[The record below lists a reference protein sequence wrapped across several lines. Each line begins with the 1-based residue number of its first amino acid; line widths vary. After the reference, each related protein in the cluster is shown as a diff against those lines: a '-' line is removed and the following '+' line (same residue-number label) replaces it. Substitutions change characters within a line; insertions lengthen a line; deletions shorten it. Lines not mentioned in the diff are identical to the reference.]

1 MIKALVI
8 APYEGLIEIMR
19 EIAEEVT
26 DFELHTEMGNL
37 YEGVEIAQKSK
48 TDGYD
53 MIISRGGT
61 ASLVQEVV
69 SIPVIDIQ
77 VSGYDILRL
86 LTLVK
91 GFSGKAAI
99 VGFPNISQGAAT
111 ICNLL
116 DLDINTM
123 TIQKDIEVENRLKSL
138 KDDGYEVV
146 IGDVVTVEAAKQ
158 LGMNGVLIT
167 SGKEAVME
175 SLDEARRVY
184 QLFSKLHEE
193 ILVYQSIIDSEER
206 LIGVINRD
214 GKVICANQQ
223 FHSEFSNEMIES
235 IPELKEIIQ
244 STYKRKT
251 NQTKMLT
258 LHNQLWNI
266 STSYNEN
273 HLILFFETAFPNHTN
288 VQEEDGGQYAVEVQ
302 THVPHVLMTGKSKQ
316 IQEVMK
322 QVEKYSRMDEPLW
335 IIGETGNG
343 KDTVAQ
349 SIYLKSK
356 KNNEPFITIH
366 CDLLKEGQLKELLQE
381 NFFRGHANGIVYL
394 KRIDRL
400 DTYSQKELYHYFHT
414 NKGKLPRLIVSSN
427 DEFAIDERDA
437 TIDHELFTLLGRLII
452 YIPPLR
458 ERVQDIENLIP
469 VFISEFHSKYSKQIV
484 GVRQEA
490 MQELIEYDWPRNVD
504 QLKQVIEQLVL
515 HSNSYY
521 LEKEEVSS
529 VIALLKQ
536 RQEDEYSEHNQIEL
550 SGTLK
555 DIEKRVITQVLE
567 EEDMNQSKAAKRLG
581 INRST
586 LWRKLKS

>member
-19 EIAEEVT
+19 EISEEVD
-26 DFELHTEMGNL
+26 DFELHTELGNL
-37 YEGVEIAQKSK
+37 YEGVEVARRSE
-48 TDGYD
+48 TNGFDL
-53 MIISRGGT
+53 IISRGGT
-61 ASLVQEVV
+61 ASLVKEVV

-116 DLDINTM
+116 DLDINTI
-123 TIQKDIEVENRLKSL
+123 TIMKDVEVEGRLKGL
-138 KDDGYEVV
+138 RAEGYEVV
-146 IGDVVTVEAAKQ
+146 IGDVFTVEAAKQ

-175 SLDEARRVY
+175 SLEEARRVY

-193 ILVYQSIIDSEER
+193 VSVYQSIIDADER
-206 LIGVINRD
+206 MIGVMNME
-214 GKVICANQQ
+214 GKVMCANQH
-223 FHSEFSNEMIES
+223 FNAEFSNAMIES
-235 IPELKEIIQ
+235 LPEMKEIIQ
-244 STYKRKT
+244 SVYKTR
-251 NQTKMLT
+251 TKQKNMLT
-258 LHNQLWNI
+258 LHNQLWNV
-266 STSYNEN
+266 SASLNEQYV
-273 HLILFFETAFPNHTN
+273 ILYFEKAFPNQT
-288 VQEEDGGQYAVEVQ
+288 QRQSEEGKQYAVEVQ
-302 THVPHVLMTGKSKQ
+302 TTVPHVLMTGKSKQ

-322 QVEKYSRMDEPLW
+322 QVDQYSQMDEPLW

-343 KDTVAQ
+343 KDAVAQ

-356 KNNEPFITIH
+356 RNNEPFITIH
-366 CDLLKEGQLKELLQE
+366 CELLKEGQLTELLNE
-381 NFFRGHANGIVYL
+381 DFFRYHTNGIVYL
-394 KRIDRL
+394 KRMDRL
-400 DTYSQKELYHYFHT
+400 DTYSQKELYQYINT
-414 NKGKLPRLIVSSN
+414 STGKMPRWIVSSK
-427 DEFAIDERDA
+427 DEIAIHERDA
-437 TIDHELFTLLGRLII
+437 TIDHDLFTLLGRLII

-458 ERVQDIENLIP
+458 ERVQDIEDLIP

-484 GVRQEA
+484 GIRQEA
-490 MQELIEYDWPRNVD
+490 MKELIDYEWPRNVD

-515 HSNSYY
+515 HSHSYY

-529 VIALLKQ
+529 FMTLLKQ
-536 RQEDEYSEHNQIEL
+536 RMEVNDVASNQIEV

-555 DIEKRVITQVLE
+555 EIEKQVITKVLE
-567 EEDMNQSKAAKRLG
+567 EEEMNQSKAAKRLG

>member
-37 YEGVEIAQKSK
+37 YEGVEIAQRSK
-48 TDGYD
+48 ADGYD

-123 TIQKDIEVENRLKSL
+123 TIQKDVEVEDRLKSL
-138 KDDGYEVV
+138 KNDGYEVV

-193 ILVYQSIIDSEER
+193 ILVYQSIIDAEER
-206 LIGVINRD
+206 LIGVVSDD
-214 GKVICANQQ
+214 GKVICANKQ
-223 FHSEFSNEMIES
+223 FHAAFAHEMIENS
-235 IPELKEIIQ
+235 PELKEIMEA
-244 STYKRKT
+244 TFKT
-251 NQTKMLT
+251 KTTQTKMLT
-258 LHNQLWNI
+258 LHNQLWNV
-266 STSYNEN
+266 SSQFNEE
-273 HLILFFETAFPNHTN
+273 HLILFLEKAFPNQTT
-288 VQEEDGGQYAVEVQ
+288 VQKEDGERYAVEVQ
-302 THVPHVLMTGKSKQ
+302 TTIPHVLMTGKSKPM
-316 IQEVMK
+316 QEVLK
-322 QVEKYSRMDEPLW
+322 QVEKYSRMTEPLW

-366 CDLLKEGQLKELLQE
+366 CELMKEGQLKELLQE
-381 NFFRGHANGIVYL
+381 NFFKDHANGIVYL

-400 DTYSQKELYHYFHT
+400 DAYSQKELYHYFHA
-414 NKGKLPRLIVSSN
+414 NKGKLPRLIVSSA
-427 DEFAIDERDA
+427 DEFTIDERHA

-452 YIPPLR
+452 YLPPLR
-458 ERVQDIENLIP
+458 ERVEDIENLIP

-484 GVRQEA
+484 GVRPEA
-490 MQELIEYDWPRNVD
+490 MQELVEYDWPRNVD

-521 LEKEEVSS
+521 LEQEEVSS
-529 VIALLKQ
+529 VISLLKQ
-536 RQEDEYSEHNQIEL
+536 RQEEEESERNQMEI

-567 EEDMNQSKAAKRLG
+567 EEEMNQSKAAKRLG

-586 LWRKLKS
+586 LWRKLKL

>member
-19 EIAEEVT
+19 EIDVDVD
-26 DFELHTEMGNL
+26 DFEIHTELGNL
-37 YEGVEIAQKSK
+37 YEGVEVAKQYEKR
-48 TDGYD
+48 GFD

-99 VGFPNISQGAAT
+99 VGFPNISQGAST

-116 DLDINTM
+116 DLDINTL
-123 TIQKDIEVENRLKSL
+123 TIEKDHEVEDRLKSL
-138 KDDGYEVV
+138 KEEGYEVV

-175 SLDEARRVY
+175 ALDEARRVFG
-184 QLFSKLHEE
+184 LFSRLYKEVSL
-193 ILVYQSIIDSEER
+193 YQSIIDSDER
-206 LIGVINRD
+206 LIGVMD
-214 GKVICANQQ
+214 KEGKLICSNHC
-223 FHSEFSNEMIES
+223 FKKEFSQEKVENSSDITD
-235 IPELKEIIQ
+235 IVK
-244 STYKRKT
+244 KT
-251 NQTKMLT
+251 TSEVEQNKIVTLNNQIWHL
-258 LHNQLWNI
+258 
-266 STSYNEN
+266 STSYSDERV
-273 HLILFFETAFPNHTN
+273 ILYVEKAFPNQTDE
-288 VQEEDGGQYAVEVQ
+288 VTDERKQYAIEVV
-302 THVPHVLMTGKSKQ
+302 TAVPHLLLTGKSNQ
-316 IQEVMK
+316 MQDVIK

-335 IIGETGNG
+335 VIGETGNG
-343 KDTVAQ
+343 KDSVAQ

-356 KNNEPFITIH
+356 RNNEPFITVN
-366 CDLLKEGQLKELLQE
+366 CELLKEGQLIELIDDH
-381 NFFRGHANGIVYL
+381 FFTNHAEGIVYL

-400 DTYSQKELYHYFHT
+400 DLQSQKELYHYLRT
-414 NKGKLPRLIVSSN
+414 ETGKMPRFVVSSK
-427 DEFAIDERDA
+427 EELRIDEHDA
-437 TIDHELFTLLGRLII
+437 TIDHDLFTVLARLII

-469 VFISEFHSKYSKQIV
+469 VFISEFHSKYGKQIV
-484 GVRQEA
+484 GVRPDA
-490 MQELIEYDWPRNVD
+490 MNELKEYDWPRNVD

-521 LEKEEVSS
+521 IEKEAVQTLIE
-529 VIALLKQ
+529 LLKQ
-536 RQEDEYSEHNQIEL
+536 RPRVDEGASSSIEING
-550 SGTLK
+550 SLK
-555 DIEKRVITQVLE
+555 DIEKKIIQKVLE
-567 EEDMNQSKAAKRLG
+567 EEDMNQSRAAKRLG

-586 LWRKLKS
+586 LWRKLK

>member
-19 EIAEEVT
+19 ETAEEVT
-26 DFELHTEMGNL
+26 DFELHTELGNL
-37 YEGVEIAQKSK
+37 YEGVEIARRSE
-48 TDGYD
+48 TNGYD
-53 MIISRGGT
+53 VIISRGGT
-61 ASLVQEVV
+61 ASLVQDVV

-123 TIQKDIEVENRLKSL
+123 TIQKDVEVEDRLKSL
-138 KDDGYEVV
+138 KNDGYEVV

-193 ILVYQSIIDSEER
+193 VSVYQSIIDSDER
-206 LIGVINRD
+206 MIGVMNME
-214 GKVICANQQ
+214 GQVICANQH
-223 FHSEFSNEMIES
+223 FNAEFSNGTIDSTPEM
-235 IPELKEIIQ
+235 KEIIEV
-244 STYKRKT
+244 TYKTKT
-251 NQTKMLT
+251 KQKKMLT
-258 LHNQLWNI
+258 LYNQIWSL
-266 STSYNEN
+266 TSNFMGQHVVLY
-273 HLILFFETAFPNHTN
+273 FEKAFPNQTA
-288 VQEEDGGQYAVEVQ
+288 QSEEGDQYAVEVQ
-302 THVPHVLMTGKSKQ
+302 TTVPHVLMSGKSKQ
-316 IQEVMK
+316 IQEVIK
-322 QVEKYSRMDEPLW
+322 QVDQYSRMDDPLW

-343 KDTVAQ
+343 KDAVAQ

-356 KNNEPFITIH
+356 RNNEPFITIH
-366 CDLLKEGQLKELLQE
+366 CELLKEGQLTELLNE
-381 NFFRGHANGIVYL
+381 NFFRNHANGIVYL
-394 KRIDRL
+394 KRMDRL
-400 DTYSQKELYHYFHT
+400 DAYSQKELYHYLNS
-414 NKGKLPRLIVSSN
+414 NKGKMPRWIVSSN
-427 DEFAIDERDA
+427 DGIAIHEHDAAIDHD
-437 TIDHELFTLLGRLII
+437 LFTFLGRLII

-469 VFISEFHSKYSKQIV
+469 VFISEFHSKYGKQIV
-484 GVRQEA
+484 GVRHDA
-490 MQELIEYDWPRNVD
+490 MQELIEYEWPRNVD

-521 LEKEEVSS
+521 LEKDEVSS
-529 VIALLKQ
+529 VITLLKQ
-536 RQEDEYSEHNQIEL
+536 RKQVEDVANNQVEIN
-550 SGTLK
+550 GTLK
-555 DIEKRVITQVLE
+555 DIEKQVITKVLE
-567 EEDMNQSKAAKRLG
+567 EEEMNQSKAAKRLG

>member
-19 EIAEEVT
+19 EISEEVD
-26 DFELHTEMGNL
+26 DFELHTELGNL
-37 YEGVEIAQKSK
+37 YEGVEVARRFE
-48 TDGYD
+48 TNGFDL
-53 MIISRGGT
+53 IISRGGT
-61 ASLVQEVV
+61 ASLVKEVA
-69 SIPVIDIQ
+69 SIPVIDIH

-116 DLDINTM
+116 DLDINTI
-123 TIQKDIEVENRLKSL
+123 TIMKDVEVEGRLKGL
-138 KDDGYEVV
+138 RAEGYEVV
-146 IGDVVTVEAAKQ
+146 IGDVFTVEAAKQ

-175 SLDEARRVY
+175 SLEEARRVY

-193 ILVYQSIIDSEER
+193 VSVYQSIIDADER
-206 LIGVINRD
+206 MIGVMNME
-214 GKVICANQQ
+214 GKVMCANQH
-223 FHSEFSNEMIES
+223 FNAEFSNAMIES
-235 IPELKEIIQ
+235 LPEMKEIIQ
-244 STYKRKT
+244 SVYKTR
-251 NQTKMLT
+251 TKQKNMLT
-258 LHNQLWNI
+258 LHNQLWNV
-266 STSYNEN
+266 SASLNEQYV
-273 HLILFFETAFPNHTN
+273 ILYFEKVFPNQT
-288 VQEEDGGQYAVEVQ
+288 QRQSEEGKQYAVEVQ
-302 THVPHVLMTGKSKQ
+302 TTVPHVLMTGKSKQ

-322 QVEKYSRMDEPLW
+322 QVDQYSQMDEPLW
-335 IIGETGNG
+335 IIGESGNG
-343 KDTVAQ
+343 KDAVAQ

-356 KNNEPFITIH
+356 RNNEPFITLH
-366 CDLLKEGQLKELLQE
+366 CELLKEGQLTELLNE
-381 NFFRGHANGIVYL
+381 DFLRYHADGIIYL
-394 KRIDRL
+394 KRMDRL
-400 DTYSQKELYHYFHT
+400 DTYSQKELYQYINT
-414 NKGKLPRLIVSSN
+414 STGKMPRWIVSSK
-427 DEFAIDERDA
+427 DGIAIHERDA
-437 TIDHELFTLLGRLII
+437 TIDHDLFTLLGRLII

-458 ERVQDIENLIP
+458 ERVQDIEDLIP

-484 GVRQEA
+484 GIRQEA
-490 MQELIEYDWPRNVD
+490 MKELIDYEWPRNVD

-515 HSNSYY
+515 HSHSYY

-529 VIALLKQ
+529 FMTLLKQ
-536 RQEDEYSEHNQIEL
+536 RMEVNDVASNQIEV

-555 DIEKRVITQVLE
+555 EIEKQVITKVLE
-567 EEDMNQSKAAKRLG
+567 EEEMNQSKAAKRLG

>member
-19 EIAEEVT
+19 EISEEVD
-26 DFELHTEMGNL
+26 DFELHTELGNL
-37 YEGVEIAQKSK
+37 YEGVEVARRSE
-48 TDGYD
+48 TNGFDL
-53 MIISRGGT
+53 IISRGGT
-61 ASLVQEVV
+61 ASLVKEVV

-116 DLDINTM
+116 DLDINTI
-123 TIQKDIEVENRLKSL
+123 TIMKDVEVEGRLKSL
-138 KDDGYEVV
+138 RAEGYEVV
-146 IGDVVTVEAAKQ
+146 IGDVFTVEAAKQ

-184 QLFSKLHEE
+184 QLFSTLHEKVS
-193 ILVYQSIIDSEER
+193 VYQSIIDADDR
-206 LIGVINRD
+206 LIGVMNMK
-214 GKVICANQQ
+214 GEVVCTNQP
-223 FHSEFSNEMIES
+223 FNAEFSDAMIENL
-235 IPELKEIIQ
+235 PEMKEIIQ
-244 STYKRKT
+244 TVYKT
-251 NQTKMLT
+251 GTKQKSMLT
-258 LHNQLWNI
+258 LHNQLWNVLA
-266 STSYNEN
+266 TLHKKHVFLY
-273 HLILFFETAFPNHTN
+273 FEKVFTHMKR
-288 VQEEDGGQYAVEVQ
+288 QSDEGKQYAVEVQ
-302 THVPHVLMTGKSKQ
+302 TTVPHVLMTGKSKQ

-322 QVEKYSRMDEPLW
+322 QVELYSRKDEPIW

-343 KDTVAQ
+343 KDAVAQ

-356 KNNEPFITIH
+356 RNNEPFMTIH
-366 CDLLKEGQLKELLQE
+366 CELLKERQLTELL
-381 NFFRGHANGIVYL
+381 NKDLFRYYANGIVYL
-394 KRIDRL
+394 KRVDRL
-400 DTYSQKELYHYFHT
+400 DFYSQKKLYQYINT
-414 NKGKLPRLIVSSN
+414 STCEMPRWIVSSN
-427 DEFAIDERDA
+427 DGIASHRRGV
-437 TIDHELFTLLGRLII
+437 TIDHDLFTLLGRLII

-458 ERVQDIENLIP
+458 ERVQDIEDLIP

-484 GVRQEA
+484 GIRREA
-490 MQELIEYDWPRNVD
+490 MKELIDYEWPRNVD

-515 HSNSYY
+515 HSHSYY

-529 VIALLKQ
+529 VITLLKQ
-536 RQEDEYSEHNQIEL
+536 RMEVNDVASNQIEV

-555 DIEKRVITQVLE
+555 VIEKQVITKVLE
-567 EEDMNQSKAAKRLG
+567 EEEMNQSKAAKRLG

>member
-19 EIAEEVT
+19 EISEEVD
-26 DFELHTEMGNL
+26 DFELHTELGNL
-37 YEGVEIAQKSK
+37 YEGVEVARRSE
-48 TDGYD
+48 TNGFDL
-53 MIISRGGT
+53 IISRGGT
-61 ASLVQEVV
+61 ASLVKEVV

-116 DLDINTM
+116 DLDINTI
-123 TIQKDIEVENRLKSL
+123 TIMKDVEVEGRLKGL
-138 KDDGYEVV
+138 RAEGYEVV
-146 IGDVVTVEAAKQ
+146 IGDVFTVEAAKQ

-193 ILVYQSIIDSEER
+193 VSVYQSIIDVDER
-206 LIGVINRD
+206 MIGVMNME
-214 GKVICANQQ
+214 GKVKCANQH
-223 FHSEFSNEMIES
+223 FNAEFSNAMIENL
-235 IPELKEIIQ
+235 PEMKEIIQ
-244 STYKRKT
+244 SVYKTR
-251 NQTKMLT
+251 TKQQNMLT
-258 LHNQLWNI
+258 LHNQLWNV
-266 STSYNEN
+266 SASLNEQYV
-273 HLILFFETAFPNHTN
+273 ILYFEKAFSNQT
-288 VQEEDGGQYAVEVQ
+288 QRQSEEGKQYAVDVQ
-302 THVPHVLMTGKSKQ
+302 TTVPHVLMTGKSKQ

-322 QVEKYSRMDEPLW
+322 QVDQYSQMDEPLW

-343 KDTVAQ
+343 KDAVAQ

-356 KNNEPFITIH
+356 RNNEPFITIH
-366 CDLLKEGQLKELLQE
+366 CELLKEGQLTELLNE
-381 NFFRGHANGIVYL
+381 DFFRYHTNGIVYL
-394 KRIDRL
+394 KRMDRL
-400 DTYSQKELYHYFHT
+400 DTYSQKELYQYINT
-414 NKGKLPRLIVSSN
+414 STGKMPRWIVSSK
-427 DEFAIDERDA
+427 DEIAIHERDG
-437 TIDHELFTLLGRLII
+437 TIDHDLFTLLGRLII

-458 ERVQDIENLIP
+458 ERVQDIEDLIP

-484 GVRQEA
+484 GIRQEA
-490 MQELIEYDWPRNVD
+490 MKELIDYEWPRNVD

-515 HSNSYY
+515 HSHSYY

-529 VIALLKQ
+529 FMTLLKQ
-536 RQEDEYSEHNQIEL
+536 RMEVNDVASNQIEV

-555 DIEKRVITQVLE
+555 EIEKQVITKVLE
-567 EEDMNQSKAAKRLG
+567 EEEMNQSKAAKRLG

>member
-1 MIKALVI
+1 
-8 APYEGLIEIMR
+8 
-19 EIAEEVT
+19 
-26 DFELHTEMGNL
+26 
-37 YEGVEIAQKSK
+37 VE
-48 TDGYD
+48 D
-53 MIISRGGT
+53 
-61 ASLVQEVV
+61 
-69 SIPVIDIQ
+69 
-77 VSGYDILRL
+77 
-86 LTLVK
+86 
-91 GFSGKAAI
+91 
-99 VGFPNISQGAAT
+99 
-111 ICNLL
+111 
-116 DLDINTM
+116 
-123 TIQKDIEVENRLKSL
+123 RLKSL

-193 ILVYQSIIDSEER
+193 ILVYQSIIDAEER
-206 LIGVINRD
+206 LIGVVD
-214 GKVICANQQ
+214 DVGKLICANKQ
-223 FHSEFSNEMIES
+223 FHAEFSNEMIES
-235 IPELKEIIQ
+235 TPELKEIIQ

-273 HLILFFETAFPNHTN
+273 HLILFFETAFPNRTN

-302 THVPHVLMTGKSKQ
+302 TNVPHVLMSGKSKQ

-356 KNNEPFITIH
+356 KNNELFITIH

-381 NFFRGHANGIVYL
+381 NYFRDHANGIVYL

-400 DTYSQKELYHYFHT
+400 DAYSQKKFYHYFHT
-414 NKGKLPRLIVSSN
+414 HKGKLPRLIVSSN

-490 MQELIEYDWPRNVD
+490 MRELIEYDWPRNVD

-536 RQEDEYSEHNQIEL
+536 RQEDEYSEHNQIEI

>member
-19 EIAEEVT
+19 EIAVEVD
-26 DFELHTEMGNL
+26 DFEIHTELGNL
-37 YEGVEIAQKSK
+37 YEGVEIARNSEKN
-48 TDGYD
+48 GFD

-123 TIQKDIEVENRLKSL
+123 TIQKDVEVEERLKSL
-138 KDDGYEVV
+138 KKAGYEVV

-184 QLFSKLHEE
+184 RLFSKLHEE
-193 ILVYQSIIDSEER
+193 VSLYQSIIDSDDR
-206 LIGVINRD
+206 IIGVMDRD
-214 GKVICANQQ
+214 GKIICANHH
-223 FHSEFSNEMIES
+223 FNTEFSNEKIENS
-235 IPELKEIIQ
+235 SEVKEII
-244 STYKRKT
+244 KKT
-251 NQTKMLT
+251 SATQTKQKKILT
-258 LHNQLWNI
+258 LHNQLWNL
-266 STSYNEN
+266 STSYTD
-273 HLILFFETAFPNHTN
+273 HHVILYFDKAFPNQTKEQS
-288 VQEEDGGQYAVEVQ
+288 VDGKSYAVEVQ
-302 THVPHVLMTGKSKQ
+302 TDVPHVLLSGKSKQ
-316 IQEVMK
+316 IQDVMK
-322 QVEKYSRMDEPLW
+322 QVDKYSQMDEPLW

-343 KDTVAQ
+343 KDAVAR

-356 KNNEPFITIH
+356 RNEPFITIH
-366 CDLLKEGQLKELLQE
+366 CELLKEGQLTELINE
-381 NFFRGHANGIVYL
+381 NFFSNHANGIVYL

-400 DTYSQKELYHYFHT
+400 DAYSQKEFYHYIHT
-414 NKGKLPRLIVSSN
+414 ETGRMPRWIVSSKDEININ
-427 DEFAIDERDA
+427 DHDA
-437 TIDHELFTLLGRLII
+437 TIDHDLFTLLARLII

-469 VFISEFHSKYSKQIV
+469 VFISEFHSKYGKQIV
-484 GVRQEA
+484 GVRPDA
-490 MQELIEYDWPRNVD
+490 MQELVEYDWPRNVD

-515 HSNSYY
+515 HSTSYY

-529 VIALLKQ
+529 VIELLKQ
-536 RQEDEYSEHNQIEL
+536 RPKFEDGANSHIKI

-555 DIEKRVITQVLE
+555 DIEKKVITKVLE
-567 EEDMNQSKAAKRLG
+567 EEEMNQSKAAKRLG

-586 LWRKLKS
+586 LWRKLK